1 MGAGTFHRA
10 RGVTGAA
17 ALATLLLCGSAPAW
31 AHDSWFA
38 PLPRT
43 DRGEAVL
50 AFGTG
55 NHFPVQEVTIPL
67 TQLQRSGCQGAG
79 QRAAPLRWVA
89 DRPVALVLR
98 SARPVPAMAALTC
111 WAQLHPIPIEIDDAT
126 VEVYLNE
133 ISALPAVRERWAALR
148 ARGVRFQETY
158 TKVARVE
165 LNALEPGAAAPARG
179 AETPAAASAG
189 LPEAVTGLALDLRV
203 ESPLPLRA
211 GDTLRAQLLRDGQP
225 LAGLPLELRSD
236 LSPLGVWRQTDAE
249 GRISVPVPLAANWL
263 LRGVDLRPAEGRPDA
278 WDSRFI
284 TLAFEV
290 LPRR

>member
-1 MGAGTFHRA
+1 MGAGKLNRPRGATRA
-10 RGVTGAA
+10 V
-17 ALATLLLCGSAPAW
+17 ALATLLLCGTAPAW

-43 DRGEAVL
+43 DRGEAVF

-55 NHFPVQEVTIPL
+55 NQFPVQEVTIPL
-67 TQLQRSGCQGAG
+67 TQLQRSGCQGPG
-79 QRAAPLRWVA
+79 QRVAPMRWVA

-98 SARPVPAMAALTC
+98 SARPVPATAALTC

-165 LNALEPGAAAPARG
+165 LNALEPGAAA
-179 AETPAAASAG
+179 AAPSSG
-189 LPEAVTGLALDLRV
+189 GPEAVPGLALDLRV

-236 LSPLGVWRQTDAE
+236 LSPLGIWRQTDAE

-284 TLAFEV
+284 TLAFEA

>member
-1 MGAGTFHRA
+1 MRRPLQAALFAALLGA
-10 RGVTGAA
+10 GAA
-17 ALATLLLCGSAPAW
+17 AS

-43 DRGEAVL
+43 DRGEAVFAL
-50 AFGTG
+50 GTG
-55 NHFPVQEVTIPL
+55 NQFPLQEITIPL
-67 TQLQRSGCQGAG
+67 VQLRSHGCQGPG
-79 QRAAPLRWVA
+79 QRLAPMRWVA
-89 DRPVALVLR
+89 DRPTAVVLR
-98 SARPVPAMAALTC
+98 SARPVPAPAALSC
-111 WAQLHPIPIEIDDAT
+111 WAQLHPISIDIDDAT
-126 VEVYLNE
+126 VEVYLKE
-133 ISALPAVRERWAALR
+133 VSALPAVRERWAALR
-148 ARGVRFQETY
+148 GRGVRWQESY

-165 LNALEPGAAAPARG
+165 LNALEPAAG
-179 AETPAAASAG
+179 PAALAADLAG
-189 LPEAVTGLALDLRV
+189 LPIDLRL

-249 GRISVPVPLAANWL
+249 GRVSVPVPLAARWV
-263 LRGVDLRPAEGRPDA
+263 LRGVDLRASEQQADA

-290 LPRR
+290 LPRP

>member
-1 MGAGTFHRA
+1 MGAGNFNRA
-10 RGVTGAA
+10 RGATRAA
-17 ALATLLLCGSAPAW
+17 ALATLLLCGSAKAW

-43 DRGEAVL
+43 DRGEAVF

-55 NHFPVQEVTIPL
+55 NQFPVQEVTIPL

-79 QRAAPLRWVA
+79 QRVAPMRWVA

-98 SARPVPAMAALTC
+98 SARPVPATAALSC

-165 LNALEPGAAAPARG
+165 LNALEPGVAAAPASSG
-179 AETPAAASAG
+179 
-189 LPEAVTGLALDLRV
+189 PEAVAGLALDLRV

-236 LSPLGVWRQTDAE
+236 LSPLGIWRQTDAE

-284 TLAFEV
+284 TLAFEA